1 MSRPLP
7 REILDLIVDHLH
19 DDPKSLKACC
29 AVSKAW
35 IRRTRT
41 YLFNR
46 VEFPEPVAPHVTR
59 WGVTFP
65 DPLNSPAH
73 HTRVLSIGLFGPIT
87 AAVADILLT
96 FCNIS
101 HLNVGISPWY
111 GRRLS
116 LAPLHVFSPTV
127 RSLHLNV
134 SIFPVSEVLDL
145 IRSFSLLEDLS
156 LSFSSDRYTP
166 PTSPTPPG
174 SVELRLGRAEQYT
187 IPHLLDLP
195 NGLRFNKIAVQWTA
209 VEDVALATDLV
220 LRYSETLQSLVIT
233 SRQPGVF
240 SLATIPHR

>member
-1 MSRPLP
+1 
-7 REILDLIVDHLH
+7 V
-19 DDPKSLKACC
+19 
-29 AVSKAW
+29 VSKAW
-35 IRRTRT
+35 ILRTQT

-46 VEFPEPVAPHVTR
+46 VEFPGPAGPHVTR
-59 WGVTFP
+59 WRVTFP

-73 HTRVLSIGLFGPIT
+73 HTRILSIGLSESIT
-87 AAVADILLT
+87 ATVANILLT

-101 HLNVGISPWY
+101 HLNVGISPRY
-111 GRRLS
+111 GRGLS

-174 SVELRLGRAEQYT
+174 SVELRLGRTQQYT

-195 NGLRFNKIAVQWTA
+195 NGLRFNKIAVQWTT
-209 VEDVALATDLV
+209 VEHVALATDLV
-220 LRYSETLQSLVIT
+220 LRYSETLQSLEIT
-233 SRQPGVF
+233 GHQLGAF